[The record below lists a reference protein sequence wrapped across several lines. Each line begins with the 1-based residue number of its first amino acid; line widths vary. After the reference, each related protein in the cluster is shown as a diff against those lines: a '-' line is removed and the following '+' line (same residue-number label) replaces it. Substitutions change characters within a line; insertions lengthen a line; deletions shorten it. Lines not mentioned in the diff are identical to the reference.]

1 VLPAQA
7 HRLTAQGDAMPIQVF
22 DVKLQKPVDYL
33 SIEEVVALCEL
44 SEEDIAEL
52 MDYGALNSDVV
63 VDEEIFFAAQRMQ
76 YLKEACQHRRDYDL
90 DVFAAVLFM
99 GYLQQIAE
107 LKQQVA
113 ELQAQLGQRPG

>member
-1 VLPAQA
+1 
-7 HRLTAQGDAMPIQVF
+7 MPIQVF

-63 VDEEIFFAAQRMQ
+63 VDEEIFFAAQRMEH
-76 YLKEACQHRRDYDL
+76 LKEACQHRRDYDL

-99 GYLQQIAE
+99 GYLQQIAD

-113 ELQAQLGQRPG
+113 ELQAQLGQTPG

>member
-1 VLPAQA
+1 
-7 HRLTAQGDAMPIQVF
+7 MPIQVF

-90 DVFAAVLFM
+90 DVFAAVLLM
-99 GYLQQIAE
+99 GYLQQIAD

-113 ELQAQLGQRPG
+113 ELQAQLGQMAG